1 MKSSSPNPVHL
12 TGRLERITYT
22 HPETGY
28 TVARVRINAR
38 ADAVTIVGKFA
49 GLVPGVTLE
58 LSGIWKVHPSYGKQ
72 FEVREYR
79 TAVPST
85 IYGIKK
91 YLGSGL
97 IKGIGPVMAERIVDR
112 FGKDALD
119 VIENDP
125 ERLYEVGGVGQKR
138 VEMIRG
144 AWADQKEIRDVMLFL
159 QSHEVSAAYAVRI
172 FKTYGRRAIDV
183 VTENPYQLA
192 TDIFGIGFLTADK
205 IAAKLG
211 FKKDSALRIKAGLL
225 YVLDRLADEGHVYYP
240 ETGLIEKS
248 REVLEVP
255 AELVKAAIS
264 SAAIDETIR
273 VETIRVE
280 LQKEEP
286 EPAEPDTPGDT
297 QSGRAVY
304 LSRYFVCETG
314 IARMLARLCLAH
326 KSIRPVDV
334 PAALKWVEGKLSFT
348 LAEKQADAVRCA
360 LKSKVMV
367 ITGGPGTGKTT
378 IIKAVLTIFKRLGV
392 RVMLAAPTGR
402 AAKRMSE
409 TTGHKAETIHRMLS
423 YSFQGGGFQK
433 NAKNPLACDL
443 LIVDETSMI
452 DTILMYHLLKAVPPA
467 ATMILVGDVNQLPS
481 VGAGNVL
488 NEIIASAAAPV
499 VHLTEI
505 FRQAANSHIVI
516 NAHLINKGIMP
527 DLNPTDKDSDFYFI
541 NNDSP
546 ERVHDIIMELVTKRI
561 PARFGF
567 DPFEDIQ
574 VLSPMHKGAVGTTM
588 LNLSLQETLNPQK
601 DEILFG
607 GSRYR
612 FGDKVMQIRNNYDKN
627 VFNGDIGRVTS
638 FNRESR
644 EIKVDYDGRE
654 TVYDFNELDEVVPAY
669 AISIHKSQGSEYPAV
684 VIPLM
689 TQHFILLQRNLIY
702 TAVTRGRR
710 LVVLVGT
717 KKALAIAVK
726 NDKPGKRYTRLAMRL
741 DGEMKKKDDSQA
753 IY

>member
-1 MKSSSPNPVHL
+1 M
-12 TGRLERITYT
+12 TGRLERITYSNS
-22 HPETGY
+22 ETGY
-28 TVARVRINAR
+28 TVAKLRINAR

-58 LSGIWKVHPSYGKQ
+58 LSGTWKVHPSYGKQ
-72 FEVREYR
+72 FDVREYR
-79 TAVPST
+79 TMVPST

-97 IKGIGPVMAERIVDR
+97 IKGIGPVMAERIVDL
-112 FGKDALD
+112 FGKDSLD

-125 ERLYEVGGVGQKR
+125 DRLYEVGGVGKKR
-138 VEMIRG
+138 IEMIRT

-172 FKTYGRRAIDV
+172 FKTYGNQAIDI

-205 IAAKLG
+205 IAFKLG

-225 YVLDRLADEGHVYYP
+225 YVLDRQADEGHVYYP
-240 ETGLIEKS
+240 ETGLIEKCG
-248 REVLEVP
+248 EILEVS
-255 AELVKAAIS
+255 AELVKGAIS
-264 SAAIDETIR
+264 SSTIDETIR
-273 VETIRVE
+273 AETIRVE
-280 LQKEEP
+280 PQV
-286 EPAEPDTPGDT
+286 EPAEADAPADTD
-297 QSGRAVY
+297 SGRAVY

-314 IARMLARLCLAH
+314 IARMLAVLSLAH

-334 PAALKWVEGKLSFT
+334 PAALKWVEGKLLFT
-348 LAEKQADAVRCA
+348 LAEKQAAAVRSA

-378 IIKAVLTIFKRLGV
+378 IIRAILTIFKRLGV

-409 TTGHKAETIHRMLS
+409 TTGHHAETIHRMLS

-433 NAKNPLACDL
+433 NAKNPLAGDL
-443 LIVDETSMI
+443 LIVDEASMI
-452 DTILMYHLLKAVPPA
+452 DTVLMYHLLKAVPRA

-481 VGAGNVL
+481 VGPGNVL
-488 NEIIASAAAPV
+488 KEIIASNAVPV

-505 FRQAANSHIVI
+505 FRQAANSRIII
-516 NAHLINKGIMP
+516 NAHRINKGVMP
-527 DLNPTDKDSDFYFI
+527 DLNPVDGDSDFYFI

-546 ERVHDIIMELVTKRI
+546 ERVHDIIMELVAKRI
-561 PARFGF
+561 PDRFGL

-574 VLSPMHKGAVGTTM
+574 VLSPMHKGAVGTSM
-588 LNLSLQETLNPQK
+588 LNQSLQEALNPQK
-601 DEILFG
+601 DEIVFG
-607 GSRYR
+607 ASRFR

-627 VFNGDIGRVTS
+627 VFNGDIGRVTAL
-638 FNRESR
+638 NRESR
-644 EIKVDYDGRE
+644 EIKVDFDGRE
-654 TVYDFNELDEVVPAY
+654 TAYDFNELDEVVPAY
-669 AISIHKSQGSEYPAV
+669 AISVHKSQGSEYPAV

-689 TQHFILLQRNLIY
+689 TQHFMLLQRNLVY

-717 KKALAIAVK
+717 RKALAIAVK
-726 NDKPGKRYTRLAMRL
+726 NDKLGKRYTRLAMRL
-741 DGEMKKKDDSQA
+741 DGEMEKGYDSSG